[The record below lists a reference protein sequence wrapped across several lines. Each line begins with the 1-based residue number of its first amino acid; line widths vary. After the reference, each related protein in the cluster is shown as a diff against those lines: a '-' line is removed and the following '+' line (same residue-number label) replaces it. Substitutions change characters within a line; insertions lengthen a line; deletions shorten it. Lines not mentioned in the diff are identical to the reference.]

1 MALDPELVSQ
11 ITTIGFPIVAF
22 LLVYYD
28 LRKKVEELAKAIQT
42 LSERIASE

>member
-1 MALDPELVSQ
+1 MDPELISQ

-28 LRKKVEELAKAIQT
+28 LRKKIEDLAKTITSLA
-42 LSERIASE
+42 ERLPS

>member
-1 MALDPELVSQ
+1 MMALDPELISQ

-28 LRKKVEELAKAIQT
+28 LRKKIEDLAKAVNLLTEKIV
-42 LSERIASE
+42 